1 MIDDCRLIHMAGNL
15 RKRYSRFASAN
26 NGDNTMKDEQPAT
39 KTTNIL
45 VVDDEESIRSLLR
58 RILEKNGYHCI
69 TVSDVKEARTSMKE
83 THFDLLLSD
92 IKMPGESGI
101 DLIRSVRTKY
111 PDTAVVMV
119 TVIDE
124 QETAKTVLKMGIYGY
139 IIKPFDEN
147 QILISIAN
155 ALRRQ
160 ELEMRERRYREDLE
174 RAVFERTEELT
185 RSNEQLKTKKA
196 ELHRQTEEL
205 NELNSALSV
214 LLKKREQDK
223 DALEEK
229 VLCNIKRV
237 AVPYIEK
244 LKQSRL
250 NDEQITCLNIL
261 GSNLN
266 DIVSSFAKELSSK
279 YLALSPTE
287 IQVAVLIKEGK
298 QTKEI
303 ADILNLSTHT
313 IVSHRYKIRSK
324 LGLKNKRVN
333 LRAYLRT
340 IK

>member
-1 MIDDCRLIHMAGNL
+1 MEKPNATILVIDDEKIIHESCGRILQEKGYVVETAMSGQEALEKLKG
-15 RKRYSRFASAN
+15 KRY
-26 NGDNTMKDEQPAT
+26 D
-39 KTTNIL
+39 L
-45 VVDDEESIRSLLR
+45 V
-58 RILEKNGYHCI
+58 
-69 TVSDVKEARTSMKE
+69 
-83 THFDLLLSD
+83 LSD

-101 DLIRSVRTKY
+101 DLIRSVKSKY

-119 TVIDE
+119 TVIDD

-147 QILISIAN
+147 QILISVAN
-155 ALRRQ
+155 ALRRR
-160 ELEMRERRYREDLE
+160 ELEQRERHYREDLE

-229 VLCNIKRV
+229 VMCNIKRV

-250 NDEQITCLNIL
+250 TDEQITCLNIL
-261 GSNLN
+261 ESNLN

-303 ADILNLSTHT
+303 ADILNLSSHT

>member
-1 MIDDCRLIHMAGNL
+1 
-15 RKRYSRFASAN
+15 
-26 NGDNTMKDEQPAT
+26 MKDEQPSTRIT
-39 KTTNIL
+39 KIL
-45 VVDDEESIRSLLR
+45 VVDDEASVRSLLS
-58 RILEKNGYHCI
+58 RILEKDGYQCT
-69 TVSDVKEARTSMKE
+69 TVSDVRKARTSLKE

-92 IKMPGESGI
+92 IKMPGESGL
-101 DLIRSVRTKY
+101 DLIRSVKTDY
-111 PDTAVVMV
+111 PDMAVVMV
-119 TVIDE
+119 TVIDD
-124 QETAKTVLKMGIYGY
+124 QDTAKSALEMGIYGY

-147 QILISIAN
+147 QILISVAN
-155 ALRRQ
+155 ALRRR
-160 ELEMRERRYREDLE
+160 ELEMRERGYREDLE
-174 RAVFERTEELT
+174 KAVLERTAELT
-185 RSNEQLKTKKA
+185 RRNEQLKAKKA

-223 DALEEK
+223 DTLEEK

-237 AVPYIEK
+237 AVPYIDK
-244 LKQSRL
+244 LKKSSL

-261 GSNLN
+261 ESNLN

-324 LGLKNKRVN
+324 LGLKNKEVN

>member
-1 MIDDCRLIHMAGNL
+1 M
-15 RKRYSRFASAN
+15 
-26 NGDNTMKDEQPAT
+26 
-39 KTTNIL
+39 TNIL
-45 VVDDEESIRSLLR
+45 IVDDEDSIRSLLR
-58 RILEKNGYHCI
+58 RILEKDGYQCT

-101 DLIRSVRTKY
+101 DLIRRVKTEY

-119 TVIDE
+119 TVIDD
-124 QETAKTVLKMGIYGY
+124 QETARVALKMGIYGY

-147 QILISIAN
+147 QILISVAN
-155 ALRRQ
+155 ALRRRD
-160 ELEMRERRYREDLE
+160 LEMRERRYREDLE
-174 RAVFERTEELT
+174 KAVLERTAELT
-185 RSNEQLKTKKA
+185 TSNEQLKDSKV
-196 ELHRQTEEL
+196 ELHHQTEEL
-205 NELNSALSV
+205 SELNSALKV
-214 LLKKREQDK
+214 LLKQREQDK

-244 LKQSRL
+244 LKKSRL

-261 GSNLN
+261 ESNLN
-266 DIVSSFAKELSSK
+266 DIVSSFARELSSK

-287 IQVAVLIKEGK
+287 IQVANLINEGK

-303 ADILNLSTHT
+303 ADILNLSANT

-324 LGLKNKRVN
+324 LGLKNKKVN

-340 IK
+340 IKQ

>member
-1 MIDDCRLIHMAGNL
+1 M
-15 RKRYSRFASAN
+15 
-26 NGDNTMKDEQPAT
+26 
-39 KTTNIL
+39 
-45 VVDDEESIRSLLR
+45 
-58 RILEKNGYHCI
+58 
-69 TVSDVKEARTSMKE
+69 
-83 THFDLLLSD
+83 LLSD
-92 IKMPGESGI
+92 IEMPGESGL
-101 DLIRSVRTKY
+101 DLIRSVKTEY

-119 TVIDE
+119 TVIDD
-124 QETAKTVLKMGIYGY
+124 QETARVALKMGIYGY

-147 QILISIAN
+147 QILISVAN

-160 ELEMRERRYREDLE
+160 ELEMHDRSYREDLE
-174 RAVFERTEELT
+174 KAVLERTAELT
-185 RSNEQLKTKKA
+185 RSNEQLKAKKA

-205 NELNSALSV
+205 SELNSALSV

-237 AVPYIEK
+237 AVPYIDK
-244 LKQSRL
+244 LKKSSL
-250 NDEQITCLNIL
+250 NDEQMTCLNML
-261 GSNLN
+261 ESNLN

-287 IQVAVLIKEGK
+287 IQVAILIKEGK

-324 LGLKNKRVN
+324 LGLKNKGVN
-333 LRAYLRT
+333 LRAYLQSL
-340 IK
+340 KQ

>member
-1 MIDDCRLIHMAGNL
+1 LIRIVGNL

-26 NGDNTMKDEQPAT
+26 NGYNTVKNEQPAT
-39 KTTNIL
+39 RITNIL
-45 VVDDEESIRSLLR
+45 VVDDEASIRTLLS
-58 RILEKNGYHCI
+58 RILEKDGHQC
-69 TVSDVKEARTSMKE
+69 TAVSDVKEARTSMKE
-83 THFDLLLSD
+83 THFDLLLCD

-101 DLIRSVRTKY
+101 DLIRSVKSKY

-119 TVIDE
+119 TVIDD

-147 QILISIAN
+147 QILISVAN
-155 ALRRQ
+155 ALRRR
-160 ELEMRERRYREDLE
+160 ELEQRERHYREDLE

-229 VLCNIKRV
+229 VMCNIKRV

-250 NDEQITCLNIL
+250 TDEQITCLNIL
-261 GSNLN
+261 ESNLN

-303 ADILNLSTHT
+303 ADILNLSSHT